1 MRNAKIVL
9 SACLS
14 MKKMMPMKISRI
26 FAGIMRRIILF
37 VFAIV
42 PMLLMGQNGK
52 SDIRGF
58 IYEGGNGDRM
68 VGAGVFCVGEGV
80 NKSTPGSTD
89 VGRFDR

>member
-9 SACLS
+9 SACLL

-58 IYEGGNGDRM
+58 IYEGGNGDRKARLM
-68 VGAGVFCVGEGV
+68 QGYNVQIPLHQDQTALG
-80 NKSTPGSTD
+80 
-89 VGRFDR
+89 